1 MSVALVWADP
11 DYAQSTEDADS
22 HGAVGQ
28 VLADQRISAWL
39 RLDYF
44 RSSNSLDEQRSL
56 FGGTLQIKAL
66 PRLSES
72 FDAKI
77 EGRLAEPDF
86 RGKPGYGPESQLLEG
101 YLTVHFGH
109 ADLRIGKQ
117 IVAWGRADGINPT
130 DNLTPRNYRVL
141 LPLEED
147 QRFGITSVRLE
158 TYLSQALTLT
168 VFVSPYFEPH
178 RFPLPTAGFAVETR
192 KPGHTLSSTEQGI
205 RLNKVGGDFD
215 WSLSYYHGY
224 SLIPT
229 AGSTGSALELF
240 YNQMDVLGADCA
252 RNFGRFGFRSEL
264 AYTLPHDH
272 LDVDPNATRP
282 RLFWVAGIDRTFL
295 EELNLN
301 LQGFIRWMPRYQDPA
316 GLPDPAARN
325 VGALNATI
333 NGQESGISPGLTF
346 RISELWWNDTLRA
359 ELLTI
364 TNFTRGDGYL
374 RPLLS
379 YDVSDHLR
387 LSLGGNLYRGPRTA
401 QYGVLKPDSGVF
413 AELRYGL

>member
-1 MSVALVWADP
+1 VLWAAP
-11 DYAQSTEDADS
+11 GYAQSTEEADGHS
-22 HGAVGQ
+22 TIGQ
-28 VLADQRISAWL
+28 FLADQRVSAWL

-44 RSSNSLDEQRSL
+44 RSSNSLDETRNL
-56 FGGTLQIKAL
+56 VGGTLQIKAL
-66 PRLSES
+66 PRLNES
-72 FDAKI
+72 LDAKI
-77 EGRLAEPDF
+77 EGRLAEPDI
-86 RGKPGYGPESQLLEG
+86 RGRPGYGPESQLLEG
-101 YLTVHFGH
+101 YLTIHFGH

-147 QRFGITSVRLE
+147 QRFGTTSARLD

-168 VFVSPYFEPH
+168 VFVSPYFEPD
-178 RFPLPTAGFAVETR
+178 RFPLPTTGLAVETQ
-192 KPGHTLSSTEQGI
+192 KPGHTLSSTEEGI
-205 RLNKVGGDFD
+205 RLNKVSGDFD

-229 AGSTGSALELF
+229 AGSTGSAFELF
-240 YNQMDVLGADCA
+240 YNRMDVLGADCA
-252 RNFGRFGFRSEL
+252 RNFGRFGFRTEL
-264 AYTLPHDH
+264 AYALPRVHP
-272 LDVDPNATRP
+272 DVDPNATRP

-301 LQGFIRWMPRYQDPA
+301 LQGFVRWMPRYQDPA
-316 GLPDPAARN
+316 SLFDPTERN
-325 VGALNATI
+325 VGALNVTI
-333 NGQESGISPGLTF
+333 SGQESRVSPGLTF
-346 RISELWWNDTLRA
+346 RVSGLWWNDTLRA
-359 ELLTI
+359 ELLAI

-387 LSLGGNLYRGPRTA
+387 LTLGGNLYRGPRTA
-401 QYGVLKPDSGVF
+401 QYGVLRPDSGMF
-413 AELRYGL
+413 AEFRYGL